1 MPNKKIKGGTAASRR
16 RYVPGADA
24 PANVVPGGMT
34 PQGMPNSITAGIPA
48 NFSRGGSR
56 SMRRKGRRASRRG
69 RRASRRERRASRR
82 SGRRTSSGGGK
93 CMTCKGGGGV
103 LATAALPFGLF
114 GLQRLLGRRFTRKL
128 RSIF

>member
-1 MPNKKIKGGTAASRR
+1 MPNRKIKGGKASTLR

-48 NFSRGGSR
+48 NFSSGGSR
-56 SMRRKGRRASRRG
+56 FTRKGGRSATRKGG
-69 RRASRRERRASRR
+69 RRSSRKGGRR
-82 SGRRTSSGGGK
+82 SSRKGGRRSSRK
-93 CMTCKGGGGV
+93 GGGV

-114 GLQRLLGRRFTRKL
+114 GLQRLFGKRLTRKL
-128 RSIF
+128 RRMF

>member
-1 MPNKKIKGGTAASRR
+1 MPNKKIKGGTAESCR

-24 PANVVPGGMT
+24 PANVVPGGQT

-56 SMRRKGRRASRRG
+56 STRRKGRRASRRG
-69 RRASRRERRASRR
+69 RRTSRRGRRASRR
-82 SGRRTSSGGGK
+82 SGRRTARKGGR
-93 CMTCKGGGGV
+93 CMTCKGGSGV
-103 LATAALPFGLF
+103 LATAAVPFGLW
-114 GLQRLLGRRFTRKL
+114 GLQRLLGKRYTRKI